1 MFWCPGVP
9 RPPNTSHTAVTRVLS
24 HQLRPTGCSSNHIT
38 VLRRSSDFAEIS
50 KTGDQDSGIP
60 FRVSH
65 TLTHTM
71 IPASR
76 LTWGKKGVHFVCL
89 FTSKC
94 KYTSIHLKFISHP
107 SCDFSISKPVTVYKH
122 VFIWNIL
129 FKSVCQVRIR
139 AKPSHLIRS
148 GLISHCMSLNEPKNQ
163 TTRHTSSN

>member
-9 RPPNTSHTAVTRVLS
+9 HPPNTSHTTVTRVLS
-24 HQLRPTGCSSNHIT
+24 HQLCPTGCSSNHIT

-94 KYTSIHLKFISHP
+94 KYTSVHLKFISHP

-122 VFIWNIL
+122 VFIQYEIFSL
-129 FKSVCQVRIR
+129 SLCAKSASEQNRVIWFGLVWSRTVC
-139 AKPSHLIRS
+139 H
-148 GLISHCMSLNEPKNQ
+148 
-163 TTRHTSSN
+163 